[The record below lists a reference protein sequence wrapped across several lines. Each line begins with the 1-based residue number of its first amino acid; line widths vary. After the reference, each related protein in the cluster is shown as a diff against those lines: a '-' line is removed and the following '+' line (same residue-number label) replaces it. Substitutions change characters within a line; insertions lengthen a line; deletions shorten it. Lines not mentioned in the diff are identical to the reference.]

1 MRLFVWLLRAVLF
14 LLLVVL
20 ALQNTHE
27 AVLHLFFGSE
37 LRAPMMIIVLGAFAI
52 GALLG
57 VLAALSWRLG
67 RRSKPPAVPGPPPE
81 PAKRRTA
88 SPEDL

>member
-1 MRLFVWLLRAVLF
+1 MRIFTWLLRGVLF
-14 LLLVVL
+14 VLLVVL

-37 LRAPMMIIVLGAFAI
+37 FRAPMMIIVLAAFAA

-57 VLAALSWRLG
+57 VLAALSWRIG
-67 RRSKPPAVPGPPPE
+67 RRAPPAPPPAAAA
-81 PAKRRTA
+81 PRAAAR
-88 SPEDL
+88 EDV

>member
-1 MRLFVWLLRAVLF
+1 MRIFTWLLRGVLF
-14 LLLVVL
+14 VLLVVL

-37 LRAPMMIIVLGAFAI
+37 FRAPMMIIVLAAFAA

-57 VLAALSWRLG
+57 VLAALSWRVG
-67 RRSKPPAVPGPPPE
+67 RRAPPAPPPAAAPR
-81 PAKRRTA
+81 PAAR
-88 SPEDL
+88 EDA